1 MEVSLEENEHTE
13 TPSPVLGPLERILLS
28 LEGTVILEKP
38 RVSRDVIIEVLREHT
53 ELIRELQ

>member
-1 MEVSLEENEHTE
+1 MEVSLEDNQHPEMPTLV
-13 TPSPVLGPLERILLS
+13 PGPLERILHS
-28 LEGTVILEKP
+28 LEGTVVLEKP

>member
-1 MEVSLEENEHTE
+1 MEVSLEENEHPE